1 MVLTYSCLDTL
12 NEQSRTTSKKPLE
25 RSPNPKLTQTEAPYP
40 AQNHELLKRH
50 SSNNNPTK
58 TKKYQTENNI
68 QSGGTHQ
75 RAVSNVVFLDVSPW
89 FRVVWIFSFSSQIKR
104 KILCRFERDGRRGFV
119 LIFFTVRDS
128 KLIPCTSH
136 VLSLSFV
143 LFRKDCT
150 ELESSSN
157 SPSS

>member
-1 MVLTYSCLDTL
+1 MSRHVERTEQNNVQETTRTESKSEAHANGSTL
-12 NEQSRTTSKKPLE
+12 SSTESRI
-25 RSPNPKLTQTEAPYP
+25 TQTSLFQQSN
-40 AQNHELLKRH
+40 QN
-50 SSNNNPTK
+50 
-58 TKKYQTENNI
+58 KKNQTENNI

>member
-58 TKKYQTENNI
+58 TKKTKQKIIYKVVEPI
-68 QSGGTHQ
+68 KELF
-75 RAVSNVVFLDVSPW
+75 SNVVFLDVSPW